1 MAAWRTGRAVG
12 DYRGFFLRTKD
23 VTSEAVADCRKP
35 SATADREER
44 GREQQQGAGIAAD
57 SRGDSSRDAGIAAD
71 REETAAGDSSGQRGD
86 SSRG

>member
-35 SATADREER
+35 SATADRGEGE
-44 GREQQQGAGIAAD
+44 G
-57 SRGDSSRDAGIAAD
+57 
-71 REETAAGDSSGQRGD
+71 TAAGSRDSSGQ
-86 SSRG
+86 